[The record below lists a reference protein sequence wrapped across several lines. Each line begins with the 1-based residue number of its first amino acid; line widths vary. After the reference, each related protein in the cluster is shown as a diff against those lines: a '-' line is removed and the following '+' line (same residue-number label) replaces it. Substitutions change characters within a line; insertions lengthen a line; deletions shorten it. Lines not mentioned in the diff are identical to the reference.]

1 MIQTMTIKRIG
12 YDEVKIRSS
21 QINTSRVQARQKN
34 IDANIDALAQSIEH
48 QGLLAPVLLVQL
60 SRNEYELISGQRR
73 FKAYGKLFKED
84 PEKFEKIPAF
94 IYENSM
100 EEWEK
105 SAISINENLTQEAMS
120 EADKI
125 AAVTACYNQF
135 GKMTDVSE
143 RTGISYNN
151 VRKYVKYD
159 RLPNVLKEMRDKG
172 SITLQEAID
181 AANLHDVDSPDLG
194 KVPENEVK
202 ETAIALSKLSTKQKK
217 RVFETKKTMPEEK
230 TGIIIERVQK
240 TKDTTRTVILE
251 IASDT
256 YARVETFKAEKEH
269 RTMAHAVEAL
279 IRDGL
284 NVNDT

>member
-1 MIQTMTIKRIG
+1 MTIKRIG
-12 YDEVKIRSS
+12 YDEVKIGSS
-21 QINTSRVQARQKN
+21 QINTSRVQARQNN
-34 IDANIDALAQSIEH
+34 IDTNIDILAQSIEH
-48 QGLLAPVLLVQL
+48 QGLLAPVLFVQL

-73 FKAYGKLFKED
+73 FKAYSKLFKED

-94 IYENSM
+94 IYENCM

-120 EADKI
+120 ETDKI

-143 RTGISYNN
+143 RTGISYEN

-240 TKDTTRTVILE
+240 TKDMTRTIIVE
-251 IASDT
+251 AASDT
-256 YARVETFKAEKEH
+256 YARVETFKTEKEH
-269 RTMAHAVEAL
+269 RTMSHAAEAL

>member
-1 MIQTMTIKRIG
+1 MTIKMIG
-12 YDEVKIRSS
+12 YDEVKIKSS
-21 QINTSRVQARQKN
+21 QINTSKVQARHKN

-48 QGLLAPVLLVQL
+48 QGLLAPVLFVQL

-73 FKAYGKLFKED
+73 FKAYSKLFEKD
-84 PEKFEKIPAF
+84 PEKFEKIPAL

-105 SAISINENLTQEAMS
+105 RAISINENLTQEAMS
-120 EADKI
+120 EIDKI
-125 AAVTACYNQF
+125 SAVTACFNQF

-143 RTGISYNN
+143 KTGISYNN

-159 RLPNVLKEMRDKG
+159 RLPNVLKEMKDEG
-172 SITLQEAID
+172 TITLQEALD
-181 AANLHDVDSPDLG
+181 AANLHGIDSSDLG
-194 KVPENEVK
+194 DVPENEVK
-202 ETAIALSKLSTKQKK
+202 KSAITLSKFSTKQKK
-217 RVFETKKTMPEEK
+217 RVFETKKKMPKEK
-230 TGIIIERVQK
+230 PSIIMERVQK
-240 TKDTTRTVILE
+240 TQETTSTIIVE

-269 RTMAHAVEAL
+269 RTMSHAAEAL
-279 IRDGL
+279 IIDGL

>member
-1 MIQTMTIKRIG
+1 MTIKRIG
-12 YDEVKIRSS
+12 YDEVKIKSS
-21 QINTSRVQARQKN
+21 QINTSKVQARQKN
-34 IDANIDALAQSIEH
+34 IDTNIDALAQSIEH
-48 QGLLAPVLLVQL
+48 QGLLAPVLFVQL

-73 FKAYGKLFKED
+73 FKAYSELFKKD

-94 IYENSM
+94 IYENCM

-143 RTGISYNN
+143 RTGISYDN
-151 VRKYVKYD
+151 VRKYVKYA

-202 ETAIALSKLSTKQKK
+202 ETAIAMSKLSTKQKK
-217 RVFETKKTMPEEK
+217 RVFETKKKMPEAQAG
-230 TGIIIERVQK
+230 TIIVRVQK
-240 TKDTTRTVILE
+240 TKDTTRSITVE
-251 IASDT
+251 VASDT

-269 RTMAHAVEAL
+269 RTMSHAAEAL
-279 IRDGL
+279 IIDGL
-284 NVNDT
+284 NVNDI

>member
-1 MIQTMTIKRIG
+1 MTIKRIG
-12 YDEVKIRSS
+12 YDEVKIGSS
-21 QINTSRVQARQKN
+21 QINTSRVQARQNN
-34 IDANIDALAQSIEH
+34 IDTNIDILAQSIEH
-48 QGLLAPVLLVQL
+48 QGLLAPVLFVQL

-73 FKAYGKLFKED
+73 FKAYSKLFKED

-94 IYENSM
+94 IYENCM

-120 EADKI
+120 ETDKI
-125 AAVTACYNQF
+125 SAVTACYNQF

-143 RTGISYNN
+143 RTGISYEN

-240 TKDTTRTVILE
+240 TKDMTRTIIVE
-251 IASDT
+251 VASDT

-269 RTMAHAVEAL
+269 RTMSHAAEAL